1 MDEDRIFS
9 KCAWR
14 LIPFMALLFLVNF
27 LDRVNVG
34 FAALTM
40 NRDLGFSPSVYGF
53 GAGVLFIGYFL
64 FQLPSNMILARIG
77 ARRWIFCIVLAWGAL
92 SMANA
97 MVRDA
102 ASFYALR
109 FLLGLAESGYYPGMI
124 FYMTLWFPKA
134 YRARFAA
141 NFLIGLPLAF
151 VVGAPV
157 SSLILEMDGVLSL
170 HGWQWLFLLEGLP
183 AFALA
188 FAVPSMFPDGPEKAD
203 FLSPEE
209 KRTIAAR
216 LAAEAPPVEQGALSA
231 FADPRVLALALIYL
245 ADQSAAF
252 GARLWLPQIVQGLGI
267 SNFTTGFVVAIP
279 FVIAIF
285 AMAAWGHSS
294 DTRNERMWHV
304 TIPLLLA
311 ALGLSLA
318 AFAQSGL
325 VVFLAMSLAVI
336 AAPMF
341 LGPFWGL
348 NSFFLSGTAAAGGI
362 ALISAVGSLGGFF
375 GPTVIGILKEESGSY
390 APGMWVLAAALV
402 VSSLGAFVLGR
413 SAGRR
418 AKGIEETGKGQAM
431 SVGISLLRPEKG
443 P

>member
-1 MDEDRIFS
+1 
-9 KCAWR
+9 
-14 LIPFMALLFLVNF
+14 MALLFLVNF

-40 NRDLGFSPSVYGF
+40 NRDLGFTPSVYGF

-64 FQLPSNMILARIG
+64 FQLPSNMILAHLG

-97 MVRDA
+97 LVRDA

-124 FYMTLWFPKA
+124 FYLTLWFPKA
-134 YRARFAA
+134 YRARFSA

-151 VVGAPV
+151 VVGAPL
-157 SSLILEMDGVLSL
+157 SSLILELDGFAGLQ
-170 HGWQWLFLLEGLP
+170 GWEWLFLLEGLP

-188 FAVPSMFPDGPEKAD
+188 FAVPTMLPDGPEKAA

-209 KRTIAAR
+209 KRVIAAR
-216 LAAEAPPVEQGALSA
+216 LAEEAPKIEQGPLAALG
-231 FADPRVLALALIYL
+231 DPRVLTLALIYL

-267 SNFTTGFVVAIP
+267 SNFTTGFVVAVP
-279 FVIAIF
+279 FAIAIF

-294 DTRNERMWHV
+294 DTRNERVWHV
-304 TIPLLLA
+304 IVPLLLA
-311 ALGLSLA
+311 ALGLAVA
-318 AFAQSGL
+318 AIAETGWL
-325 VVFLAMSLAVI
+325 VLLAMSLAVI

-348 NSFFLSGTAAAGGI
+348 NSAFLSGTAAAGGI
-362 ALISAVGSLGGFF
+362 AIISAVGSLGGFF
-375 GPTVIGILKEESGSY
+375 GPTVIGIMKEESGSY
-390 APGMWVLAAALV
+390 APGMWALAVALV
-402 VSSLGAFVLGR
+402 LSSLAVFVLGR
-413 SAGRR
+413 GA
-418 AKGIEETGKGQAM
+418 E
-431 SVGISLLRPEKG
+431 RPYAADLTMKRQKR
-443 P
+443 

>member
-14 LIPFMALLFLVNF
+14 LVPFMALLFLVNF

-40 NRDLGFSPSVYGF
+40 NRDLNFSPSMYGF

-64 FQLPSNMILARIG
+64 FQIPSNMILARFG

-97 MVRDA
+97 LVRDT
-102 ASFYALR
+102 ASFYTLR

-124 FYMTLWFPKA
+124 FYLTLWFPKA

-141 NFLIGLPLAF
+141 NFLIGLPLSF
-151 VVGAPV
+151 VAGAPL
-157 SSLILEMDGVLSL
+157 SSLILEMDGLLGL

-183 AFALA
+183 ALALA
-188 FAVPSMFPDGPEKAD
+188 FAVPVMLPDGPGKAA

-209 KRTIAAR
+209 KRVIAVR
-216 LAAEAPPVEQGALSA
+216 LAAEAPRGEQGPWAAIS
-231 FADPRVLALALIYL
+231 DPRVLALALIYL

-252 GARLWLPQIVQGLGI
+252 GARLWLPQIVRDLGI
-267 SNFTTGFVVAIP
+267 SNFTTGFVVAVP
-279 FVIAIF
+279 FAIAIF
-285 AMAAWGHSS
+285 AMAAWGKSS
-294 DTRNERMWHV
+294 DVQNERVWHV
-304 TIPLLLA
+304 TIPLLLS
-311 ALGLSLA
+311 ALGLAVA
-318 AFAQSGL
+318 ALTGTGMI
-325 VVFLAMSLAVI
+325 VFLAMSLAVI

-348 NSFFLSGTAAAGGI
+348 NSHFFGGRAAAGGI

-375 GPTVIGILKEESGSY
+375 GPTVIGVLKEESGSY
-390 APGMWVLAAALV
+390 APGMWALAAALV
-402 VSSLGAFVLGR
+402 VASLAVYVLGR
-413 SAGRR
+413 R
-418 AKGIEETGKGQAM
+418 AEAIEEKGKEQGM
-431 SVGISLLRPEKG
+431 SERSDLFHPGGHP
-443 P
+443 